1 MLIIKTN
8 EGRSKTMCEGDS
20 SSITADCVI
29 AAIQC
34 MRTYAELSRC
44 SEMCAQ
50 LEINQYIMEF
60 LSKKG
65 GSNNAE

>member
-8 EGRSKTMCEGDS
+8 EGCSKTLCGGDN
-20 SSITADCVI
+20 SSIIADCVI
-29 AAIQC
+29 AAVQC
-34 MRTYAELSRC
+34 MRTYAELSGC

-60 LSKKG
+60 LNKG
-65 GSNNAE
+65 DSNNVE